1 MNFNNKMRVNAND
14 GNIVAGYQGQVSSR
28 IARKKRQHKRPT
40 AEWTRR
46 RLNWAAQIPVPVM
59 MVVINKQTEHNELS
73 WLT

>member
-40 AEWTRR
+40 AE
-46 RLNWAAQIPVPVM
+46 
-59 MVVINKQTEHNELS
+59 
-73 WLT
+73 